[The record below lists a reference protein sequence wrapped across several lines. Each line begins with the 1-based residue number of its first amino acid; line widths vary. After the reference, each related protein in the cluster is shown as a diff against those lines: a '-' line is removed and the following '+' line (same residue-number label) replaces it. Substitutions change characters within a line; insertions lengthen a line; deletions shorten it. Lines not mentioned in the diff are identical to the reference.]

1 MTTCGG
7 GFAIAQ
13 MSAVMFRH
21 AMSAESMACM
31 SDWGPALDWVRR
43 AEKASRSRPCAA
55 PSGRLL
61 TPQHADKG
69 LDGLARVRREVK
81 RPPCDGAADEPM
93 RHGPGW

>member
-21 AMSAESMACM
+21 TMSVAYI
-31 SDWGPALDWVRR
+31 SDWGGEGGPALDWVRR
-43 AEKASRSRPCAA
+43 AERALKSRPCAA

-61 TPQHADKG
+61 TLLDAAARRQRVGWIGACTKG
-69 LDGLARVRREVK
+69 GEAPAL
-81 RPPCDGAADEPM
+81 
-93 RHGPGW
+93 